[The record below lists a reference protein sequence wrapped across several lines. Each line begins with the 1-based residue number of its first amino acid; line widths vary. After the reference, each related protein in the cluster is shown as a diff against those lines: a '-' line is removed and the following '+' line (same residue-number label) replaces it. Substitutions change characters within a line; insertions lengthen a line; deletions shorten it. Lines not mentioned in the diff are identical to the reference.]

1 MSIFALCLLQ
11 HKGNLKINT
20 MSLIQQVS
28 VRATLIQMR
37 VGQTITIPTELRS
50 FSYIRTCAATL
61 NMEFD
66 RKYSVHLNRETRQY
80 EVTRNS

>member
-1 MSIFALCLLQ
+1 MSIFASWLVQ

-20 MSLIQQVS
+20 MALIQQVS

-37 VGQTITIPTELRS
+37 VGQTITIPTEMRS
-50 FSYIRTCAATL
+50 FSYIRNCAATL